1 VTALLSG
8 SDAFDAA
15 FATDHGDSCVA
26 VADDGSVRRFPV
38 DRWVAEADATDLEL
52 FVGPCAGPTID
63 IGCGPGRL
71 TAALVAR
78 GLIALGI
85 DVSTAAVLH
94 ARAGCGVGTPLA
106 DGNIGIGGRQLLA
119 EVRPRGAGLRRGTCS
134 TTACARFDRRT

>member
-38 DRWVAEADATDLEL
+38 DRWVAEVDATDLEL
-52 FVGPCAGPTID
+52 FVRPCAGPTID

-78 GLIALGI
+78 GLIAFGI

-94 ARAGCGVGTPLA
+94 ARRRGAPA
-106 DGNIGIGGRQLLA
+106 RQLD
-119 EVRPRGAGLRRGTCS
+119 V
-134 TTACARFDRRT
+134 FDRVPAQGRWQHAPSR

>member
-38 DRWVAEADATDLEL
+38 DRWVAEVDATDLEL

-94 ARAGCGVGTPLA
+94 ARRRGAPA
-106 DGNIGIGGRQLLA
+106 RQLD
-119 EVRPRGAGLRRGTCS
+119 V
-134 TTACARFDRRT
+134 FDRVPAQGRWQHAPSR